1 MKTVRM
7 ELFSNLESN
16 QNLLPYDG
24 EVIYH
29 GILLDTLESEKF
41 YNDLLE
47 KIEWYHDKAVVNGQ
61 EIETKRKVAWYGSR
75 EFSYTYSGVTRIAT
89 PWIEELLAL
98 KQLVELYTDSMYNSC
113 LLNLYHN
120 GEEGMGWHSDGETD
134 LVENGSIACLSLGA
148 TRKFA
153 FKHKQTSEKREFDLL
168 NGSLIEMKGETQ
180 KHWLHQIATTKKVA
194 TPRISLTFRQMK
206 V

>member
-1 MKTVRM
+1 M

-24 EVIYH
+24 ELYH
-29 GILLDTLESEKF
+29 YGILLDAFESEKF
-41 YNDLLE
+41 FNDLMQ
-47 KIEWYHDKAVVNGQ
+47 KIEWQNDRALIFGKV
-61 EIETKRKVAWYGSR
+61 IETKRKVAWYGSR
-75 EFSYTYSGVTRIAT
+75 EFSYSYSGVTRVAL

-98 KQLVELYTDSMYNSC
+98 KQLVELYTNSMYNSC

-120 GEEGMGWHSDGETD
+120 GEEGVGWHSDGEED
-134 LVENGSIACLSLGA
+134 LLQNGSIASLSLGA

-153 FKHKQTSEKREFDLL
+153 FKHKQTFEKREFDLP
-168 NGSLIEMKGETQ
+168 NGTLIEMKGETQ
-180 KHWLHQIATTKKVA
+180 KHWLHQIATTKKVT